1 MKRELHLVVM
11 PDGSVQPE
19 WAEAT
24 SYLTQSTELM
34 QTQILER
41 FLDGPDSWLLFLG
54 FCDQK
59 IPLPPA
65 LSFFRQLAALFT
77 RKIIQTPD
85 LEIIREKARVN
96 LGDEELTEALAGVPM
111 MTGAEYISADF
122 LREMWERLSET
133 FSDRIARHEGS
144 VQSFIR
150 AFSPDIHLVGR
161 VFFHLVENTKGARPF
176 AFLATYA
183 NRVGSQGRT
192 KHLPLKHALTE
203 YAADNEKLLALLSTV
218 YTAAEKS
225 HLISQLVQTGELFH
239 PLSWSSADAFAFL
252 KEVSLYEES
261 GILCRIP
268 DWWKGRAQGSRLS
281 ISFGEKK
288 PAHVGMD
295 AILSFDANL
304 MIGDLHIT
312 VSEARALLEEAEGL
326 AFIKNKWV
334 AVDPEK
340 LRQTLV
346 AYEKA
351 REMSEQEGVSVV
363 DALRWQL
370 GTGKIQ
376 KVVGPEVAVS
386 ISQGSWLESVADKL
400 RHPELVPAK
409 APGKG
414 FRAKLRPYQ
423 KSGLNWLCFLHSIG
437 FGACLAD
444 DMGLGKTIQLLAF
457 LSVIKAMPPKR
468 ASLLIL
474 PGSLIANWVHEIGR
488 FLPDL
493 VYTVAHPGFQS
504 KKEKK
509 GESDPKLD
517 GTDLVITTYGLAQK
531 YRWLI
536 DTQWSYVIL
545 DEAQAIKNPGAKQT
559 RAIKALKAEN
569 RIVMTG
575 TPVENRLSDLWSLF
589 DFVNPGLLGNV
600 TEFGNFVK
608 GLKDRPEGY
617 KRLRTVVSPYILRR
631 LKTDKS
637 IISDLPDKVEM
648 KTYAALSKKQV
659 VLYQKMTRELIDLL
673 DTAEG
678 IQRRGLVLSS
688 LMKFKQLCNHPDQ
701 YLGTGAFEETHSG
714 KFSRLREICETI
726 YEKRERVLIFTQFKE
741 ITQPLADFLETV
753 FGRSGLIFHG
763 GVPVAKRRALIDRF
777 QEVSYVPFMVLS
789 LKAGGVGLNLTRANH
804 VIHFDRWWNP
814 AVENQA
820 TDRAFRIGQEKKVVV
835 HKFLTQGTIEEKI
848 DGMLEEKKALAD
860 RIVSETGEA
869 WITELDNEALK
880 KLFTLTL

>member
-1 MKRELHLVVM
+1 MKQELHLVVM
-11 PDGSVQPE
+11 PDGAVQPE
-19 WAEAT
+19 WAAST
-24 SYLTQSTELM
+24 SYLPHSTELI
-34 QTQILER
+34 QTEIFNR
-41 FLDGPDSWLLFLG
+41 FSDGPGSWLLFLG
-54 FCDQK
+54 FCDRNVS
-59 IPLPPA
+59 LTA
-65 LSFFRQLAALFT
+65 SLSYFRQVAGFFT

-85 LEIIREKARVN
+85 LELLRENVRVTIS
-96 LGDEELTEALAGVPM
+96 DEELDEALANIPM
-111 MTGAEYISADF
+111 MTGAEYISAD
-122 LREMWERLSET
+122 LLHEMWQGLSVA
-133 FSDRIARHEGS
+133 FSNRIGHHEGS

-150 AFSPDIHLVGR
+150 AFSPAIHLVGR
-161 VFFHLVENTKGARPF
+161 VFFHLVENTKGERPF

-183 NRVGSQGRT
+183 TRVGSQGRT
-192 KHLPLKHALTE
+192 KHLPLKHALTK
-203 YAADNEKLLALLSTV
+203 YATDNEKLLALLSTV

-225 HLISQLVQTGELFH
+225 ALISQMVQTGELFH
-239 PLSWSSADAFAFL
+239 PLSWSSGDAFAFL
-252 KEVSLYEES
+252 KEVPIYEAS

-268 DWWKGRAQGSRLS
+268 DWWKGRSSGSRLS
-281 ISFGEKK
+281 IRFGEKR
-288 PAHVGMD
+288 PSHVGMD
-295 AILSFDANL
+295 AILSFDATL
-304 MIGDLHIT
+304 MIGNLSIT
-312 VSEARALLEEAEGL
+312 ESEAIALLGEAEGL

-340 LRQTLV
+340 LRQTLA

-351 REMSEQEGVSVV
+351 KEMSEQEGVSVV
-363 DALRWQL
+363 EALHWQL

-376 KVVGPEVAVS
+376 EGAGQDVEVVVS
-386 ISQGSWLESVADKL
+386 HGRWLESVVEKL
-400 RHPELVPAK
+400 RHPESAPSI
-409 APGKG
+409 APGTG
-414 FRAKLRPYQ
+414 FRAALRPYQ
-423 KSGLNWLCFLHSIG
+423 KSGLNWLYFLHSLG

-457 LSVIKAMPPKR
+457 LSVINSMTPKR

-474 PGSLIANWVHEIGR
+474 PGSLIANWIHEIER

-493 VYTVAHPGFQS
+493 VYRVAHPGFQN
-504 KKEKK
+504 KKEKREE
-509 GESDPKLD
+509 GDPSLE
-517 GTDLVITTYGLAQK
+517 GIDLVITTYGLAQK
-531 YRWLI
+531 YSWLI
-536 DTQWSYVIL
+536 DTRWAYVIL

-559 RAIKALKAEN
+559 RAVKALTAEN

-589 DFVNPGLLGNV
+589 DFVNPGVLGNM
-600 TEFGNFVK
+600 TEFGKFVK

-673 DTAEG
+673 ENAEG
-678 IQRRGLVLSS
+678 MQRRGLVLSS

-753 FGRSGLIFHG
+753 FGRPGLILHG
-763 GVPVAKRRALIDRF
+763 GVPVAKRRDLIDRF
-777 QEVSYVPFMVLS
+777 QEASYVPFMVLS

-869 WITELDNEALK
+869 WITEMDNEALK